1 MSSGGGGGS
10 TPTLINDNLTSKQ
23 FYRVLDIISEGPI
36 YGPVDQEHLSSF
48 RLNKT
53 PITNNTGVVSVPGVS
68 VSWRPGSA
76 TQLPINGFSA
86 IESTTIVNTDV
97 TQATPLVRTVTD
109 NNVTRVRLNVGVNAL
124 VEQDTQGNQRNTSV
138 TMVIETR
145 VGNGAFTPIKTV
157 TITGKISGEYLEAH
171 VIDAPE
177 TKPFDI
183 RVRRVTPDSTSDL
196 LNNGTAWNSYT
207 EIIDDNLSYPY
218 TAVCG
223 AVIDRDQYTDTPN
236 RTSHLRGIIV
246 DVPDNY
252 DPITRTYTGLWLGGF
267 KSAWTNN
274 PAWIF
279 RMLVKNTR
287 YGLARRAGYV
297 DVDDGSLYVLSQF
310 CDQKVEDGFGGE
322 EPRFTLNAYIT
333 EQKSARELLDDIAG
347 MFRGIALWD
356 GMRFSIMIDRPQDP
370 VAVVTNAS
378 VVDGLFTYSAMK
390 RSERYNA
397 VVVSWTDPNNG
408 WEQVKEYY
416 SDDEMI
422 SSSGAYN
429 ETTIEAFGCTS
440 RGQARRTAKWLVES
454 AKLEKDKVTF
464 RMARDAIGFIP
475 GDIIEL
481 MDNNR
486 AATRLSGRIVSHSGV
501 VINVD
506 ADVSTLAGNGDTM
519 SIMGANAKFTKYEI
533 ASVNGSTITLK
544 VAPAWVRD
552 GTTFAISTSEVAT
565 RLFRIMGI
573 SEDEN
578 NSIYSISATLHNP
591 NKQAIVDEG
600 AVFDVP
606 SDTLNGY
613 RVPNIENLR
622 VINTNSETVQVS
634 ASWETATT
642 TRKLVF
648 ELLVYTLDG
657 AVFAQYETVQ
667 FRYNFFGIPAG
678 TYSLGVRGRNDNG
691 MKGAETQVSL
701 LIGVPPMPSSVRWTP
716 GIFSADVVPVMN
728 ITATTDT
735 TFEFWWTGEIPA
747 SSATNIESEA
757 QFLGRSTQWALNGI
771 KADTT
776 YYVYVRT
783 RNAFGVS
790 EFVEASGVA
799 SSDIPGMIDY
809 IDQAIKGSE
818 TFGQLSSDLD
828 MNAEA
833 IIENALAND
842 ADVHRWKKQNGDFR
856 VEIFDIRQTVI
867 TELAATATI
876 IEGVQSQVGENSAAI
891 ERRAETV
898 VKVDGTGS
906 AITTLKVGAEFNGV
920 YKSAGMA
927 IGVEFDGANWTSQV
941 LFSANTFGVYNPSDN
956 SYKLA
961 FAIEN
966 GQTFI
971 NEAFINYASITL
983 AKIGEW
989 KSANFVSGKTGTRMA
1004 ADGSFE
1010 MNGAVAGEG
1019 KLRLVNN
1026 RITVFNESDQI
1037 VVVIGKKLE
1046 V

>member
-1 MSSGGGGGS
+1 
-10 TPTLINDNLTSKQ
+10 
-23 FYRVLDIISEGPI
+23 
-36 YGPVDQEHLSSF
+36 
-48 RLNKT
+48 
-53 PITNNTGVVSVPGVS
+53 
-68 VSWRPGSA
+68 
-76 TQLPINGFSA
+76 
-86 IESTTIVNTDV
+86 
-97 TQATPLVRTVTD
+97 
-109 NNVTRVRLNVGVNAL
+109 
-124 VEQDTQGNQRNTSV
+124 
-138 TMVIETR
+138 
-145 VGNGAFTPIKTV
+145 
-157 TITGKISGEYLEAH
+157 
-171 VIDAPE
+171 
-177 TKPFDI
+177 
-183 RVRRVTPDSTSDL
+183 
-196 LNNGTAWNSYT
+196 
-207 EIIDDNLSYPY
+207 
-218 TAVCG
+218 
-223 AVIDRDQYTDTPN
+223 
-236 RTSHLRGIIV
+236 
-246 DVPDNY
+246 
-252 DPITRTYTGLWLGGF
+252 LG
-267 KSAWTNN
+267 
-274 PAWIF
+274 
-279 RMLVKNTR
+279 
-287 YGLARRAGYV
+287 
-297 DVDDGSLYVLSQF
+297 
-310 CDQKVEDGFGGE
+310 
-322 EPRFTLNAYIT
+322 
-333 EQKSARELLDDIAG
+333 
-347 MFRGIALWD
+347 
-356 GMRFSIMIDRPQDP
+356 
-370 VAVVTNAS
+370 
-378 VVDGLFTYSAMK
+378 
-390 RSERYNA
+390 
-397 VVVSWTDPNNG
+397 
-408 WEQVKEYY
+408 
-416 SDDEMI
+416 
-422 SSSGAYN
+422 
-429 ETTIEAFGCTS
+429 
-440 RGQARRTAKWLVES
+440 
-454 AKLEKDKVTF
+454 
-464 RMARDAIGFIP
+464 
-475 GDIIEL
+475 
-481 MDNNR
+481 
-486 AATRLSGRIVSHSGV
+486 GRIVSHSGV

>member
-1 MSSGGGGGS
+1 M
-10 TPTLINDNLTSKQ
+10 
-23 FYRVLDIISEGPI
+23 
-36 YGPVDQEHLSSF
+36 
-48 RLNKT
+48 
-53 PITNNTGVVSVPGVS
+53 
-68 VSWRPGSA
+68 
-76 TQLPINGFSA
+76 
-86 IESTTIVNTDV
+86 
-97 TQATPLVRTVTD
+97 
-109 NNVTRVRLNVGVNAL
+109 
-124 VEQDTQGNQRNTSV
+124 
-138 TMVIETR
+138 
-145 VGNGAFTPIKTV
+145 
-157 TITGKISGEYLEAH
+157 
-171 VIDAPE
+171 
-177 TKPFDI
+177 
-183 RVRRVTPDSTSDL
+183 
-196 LNNGTAWNSYT
+196 
-207 EIIDDNLSYPY
+207 
-218 TAVCG
+218 
-223 AVIDRDQYTDTPN
+223 
-236 RTSHLRGIIV
+236 
-246 DVPDNY
+246 
-252 DPITRTYTGLWLGGF
+252 
-267 KSAWTNN
+267 
-274 PAWIF
+274 
-279 RMLVKNTR
+279 
-287 YGLARRAGYV
+287 
-297 DVDDGSLYVLSQF
+297 
-310 CDQKVEDGFGGE
+310 
-322 EPRFTLNAYIT
+322 
-333 EQKSARELLDDIAG
+333 
-347 MFRGIALWD
+347 
-356 GMRFSIMIDRPQDP
+356 
-370 VAVVTNAS
+370 
-378 VVDGLFTYSAMK
+378 
-390 RSERYNA
+390 
-397 VVVSWTDPNNG
+397 
-408 WEQVKEYY
+408 
-416 SDDEMI
+416 
-422 SSSGAYN
+422 
-429 ETTIEAFGCTS
+429 
-440 RGQARRTAKWLVES
+440 
-454 AKLEKDKVTF
+454 
-464 RMARDAIGFIP
+464 
-475 GDIIEL
+475 
-481 MDNNR
+481 
-486 AATRLSGRIVSHSGV
+486 
-501 VINVD
+501 INVD

-544 VAPAWVRD
+544 VAPTWVRD
-552 GTTFAISTSEVAT
+552 GTTFAISTSEVST

-591 NKQAIVDEG
+591 KKQAIVDEG
-600 AVFDVP
+600 AVFDTP
-606 SDTLNGY
+606 SDTLNSY

-622 VINTNSETVQVS
+622 IINTNSETVQVS

-657 AVFAQYETVQ
+657 AVFAQYETYQ
-667 FRYNFFGIPAG
+667 FRYDFFGIPAG

-757 QFLGRSTQWALNGI
+757 QFLGRSTQWALNGL
-771 KADTT
+771 KSDTT

-842 ADVHRWKKQNGDFR
+842 ADVHRWKKQSGDFR
-856 VEIFDIRQTVI
+856 AEIFDIRQTVI

-956 SYKLA
+956 SY
-961 FAIEN
+961 
-966 GQTFI
+966 
-971 NEAFINYASITL
+971 
-983 AKIGEW
+983 
-989 KSANFVSGKTGTRMA
+989 
-1004 ADGSFE
+1004 
-1010 MNGAVAGEG
+1010 
-1019 KLRLVNN
+1019 
-1026 RITVFNESDQI
+1026 
-1037 VVVIGKKLE
+1037 
-1046 V
+1046 